1 MPNIF
6 RKGQALLIDF
16 NRLKAILSFCEKA
29 PDNFDSFMKRT
40 EKLMKTPIPLKNEDT
55 PTGEDGGNLLR
66 KTQLVTQKNAKS
78 LFIPNIRPIEGPNF
92 ELGGLII

>member
-1 MPNIF
+1 M
-6 RKGQALLIDF
+6 IDF

-29 PDNFDSFMKRT
+29 PDNFESFLKGAD
-40 EKLMKTPIPLKNEDT
+40 KLMKTPVPLKNDYT
-55 PTGEDGGNLLR
+55 PTGEDGGSLLR

-92 ELGGLII
+92 DLGGLTS

>member
-29 PDNFDSFMKRT
+29 PDNIDSLMKGAD
-40 EKLMKTPIPLKNEDT
+40 KLMKTPIPLKNEDT
-55 PTGEDGGNLLR
+55 LRGEDGGNLIR
-66 KTQLVTQKNAKS
+66 KTQLLPQKNAKS

-92 ELGGLII
+92 ELGGLLS